1 MPAVDKSLVRLK
13 LHYLLH
19 GMGGS
24 PVVPFGSL
32 VGRQLGVNPASMG
45 VIFALMP
52 CVGLVLKP
60 LLGGIADK
68 YGAKKRV
75 LMLVILSAMVN
86 YSLLPLLPS
95 LPTTSTSLF
104 SCSGE
109 HGSSSVQLRT
119 TDPCLPKRL
128 ETVFN
133 NQSLQC
139 SAACEGSTSPL
150 VVDIQPGLAITSKDL
165 LLLPVAS
172 PCTRGARTCT
182 QVTCPDSPQ
191 LAHLLN
197 SQGGE
202 DRENQLATSQLWL
215 FVLVLVLASL
225 SFSCGCTFQESICHE
240 VLGTTN
246 YNHNNPTLRCWA
258 RRLRRNTA
266 SNACGRPSGAPS
278 LSIF

>member
-95 LPTTSTSLF
+95 LPLQ
-104 SCSGE
+104 
-109 HGSSSVQLRT
+109 GS
-119 TDPCLPKRL
+119 
-128 ETVFN
+128 ETPAN
-133 NQSLQC
+133 TCDQSLNLEHEILR
-139 SAACEGSTSPL
+139 AGACENMATAFRIQDPLCLSAGSL
-150 VVDIQPGLAITSKDL
+150 
-165 LLLPVAS
+165 
-172 PCTRGARTCT
+172 TRFGGSALHH
-182 QVTCPDSPQ
+182 PDGKHQ
-191 LAHLLN
+191 
-197 SQGGE
+197 Q
-202 DRENQLATSQLWL
+202 
-215 FVLVLVLASL
+215 
-225 SFSCGCTFQESICHE
+225 
-240 VLGTTN
+240 
-246 YNHNNPTLRCWA
+246 
-258 RRLRRNTA
+258 
-266 SNACGRPSGAPS
+266 
-278 LSIF
+278 

>member
-60 LLGGIADK
+60 LLGGVADK

-109 HGSSSVQLRT
+109 HGSSNVQLRT

-182 QVTCPDSPQ
+182 QHPSP
-191 LAHLLN
+191 
-197 SQGGE
+197 
-202 DRENQLATSQLWL
+202 
-215 FVLVLVLASL
+215 
-225 SFSCGCTFQESICHE
+225 I
-240 VLGTTN
+240 
-246 YNHNNPTLRCWA
+246 
-258 RRLRRNTA
+258 
-266 SNACGRPSGAPS
+266 
-278 LSIF
+278 

>member
-104 SCSGE
+104 ACPGE
-109 HGSSSVQLRT
+109 HGSSSVQLRS

-128 ETVFN
+128 EAVFN

-150 VVDIQPGLAITSKDL
+150 VVDIQPGLAITSKDS

-182 QVTCPDSPQ
+182 QVKCPASPQ

-225 SFSCGCTFQESICHE
+225 SFGCGCTFQESICHE

-266 SNACGRPSGAPS
+266 SNACGRP
-278 LSIF
+278 